1 MKSFTKGIIAGVTAG
16 AVFAGFTAF
25 GKEGIE
31 SLTAVYRDIKIIV
44 DGTTIDPRDVSG
56 NSVEPFIANG
66 TTYLPVRAV
75 ATAFNKQV
83 SWDGDNNMVF
93 LGEQVTN
100 PKKEV
105 ELYDKPYL
113 ECSNSSSIKMG
124 EEKGVGYIQ
133 CKPSS
138 NEKDIA
144 NDPDPRYY
152 FDDFVTFATN
162 GVAKTISGDFYV
174 GSSAETEG
182 GVEGI
187 LRIYNQNDEELYC
200 SPIMRKANTAEHFEV
215 DVTNEISVKLKFES
229 TSESKY
235 IRTLV
240 IENPVLVT
248 SDY

>member
-93 LGEQVTN
+93 LGEQVTK

-105 ELYDKPYL
+105 ELHDRPYL
-113 ECSNSSSIKMG
+113 ECSDTSSIKMG
-124 EEKGVGYIQ
+124 EDKGVGYIQ
-133 CKPSS
+133 CEPSS
-138 NEKDIA
+138 NRETVA
-144 NDPDPRYY
+144 NDPKSRYF

-162 GVAKTISGDFYV
+162 GVAKTISGDFYI
-174 GSSAETEG
+174 SSSNNSTECMF
-182 GVEGI
+182 
-187 LRIYNQNDEELYC
+187 RIYNQNGKELYC
-200 SPIMRKANTAEHFEV
+200 SPIMRNSTAAEHFEV
-215 DVTNEISVKLKFES
+215 DVSNETSIKIVFES
-229 TSESKY
+229 TTESSSSGGTMRIK
-235 IRTLV
+235 
-240 IENPVLVT
+240 NPILVT